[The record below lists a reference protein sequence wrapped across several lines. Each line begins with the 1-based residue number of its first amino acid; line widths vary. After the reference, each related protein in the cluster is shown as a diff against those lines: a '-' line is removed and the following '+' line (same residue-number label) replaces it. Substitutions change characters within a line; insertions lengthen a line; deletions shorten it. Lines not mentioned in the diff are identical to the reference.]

1 MGMNLSR
8 VKAATDTVEVTWG
21 NEQVVVTYHP
31 AAITPEVLERV
42 QDAATDENLSVVSA
56 MLEPLLAGWEL
67 YADDDAEAAGVQ
79 LPTNAETIRQVPLPF
94 LMAVMEQT
102 QEAMRPPAQRPSAG
116 GSARRAS

>member
-8 VKAATDTVEVTWG
+8 VKAETDTVEVAWRAERVT
-21 NEQVVVTYHP
+21 VTYHP
-31 AAITPEVLERV
+31 SSITPEVLERV
-42 QDAATDENLSVVSA
+42 QDAAKDENLSVVSA

-67 YADDDAEAAGVQ
+67 YADDAAEAAGET
-79 LPTNAETIRQVPLPF
+79 LPTDAATIRTIPLPF

-116 GSARRAS
+116 SSPRKAS

>member
-21 NEQVVVTYHP
+21 TQQVLVTYHP

-42 QDAATDENLSVVSA
+42 QDAAKDENLSVVSA

-67 YADDDAEAAGVQ
+67 YADDAAEAAGEQ
-79 LPTNAETIRQVPLPF
+79 LPTNAETIRTVPLPF

-116 GSARRAS
+116 GSQRRAS